1 MGKLIYYHDS
11 GYLAWFVVL
20 PSIPKS
26 TFMMATMLV
35 GVAVLPLALY
45 PRMAAQPSTII
56 GTSMPVHRTFW
67 LTGSASLNWNRTN
80 PNPGPFMSVV
90 DGDLVTILLISD
102 DGFTHSWLLD
112 INNNNA
118 VDPNEPFSGLFSST
132 TTFSNFTFTP
142 TIGGNIPAPGNF
154 TYKCSVHP
162 FTMFGTFRVMPSQV
176 SISQSFTATLDG
188 SRVTT
193 NGSLI
198 IDTRTLTLSGAITT
212 DLVNST
218 TGVTLFTKTYLIPN
232 IQLRPMQN
240 SPTQITR
247 FLMNAGGA
255 LAHSVEMSVQL
266 SGLTMSSTSLLTR
279 QLDINANG
287 VVDLGDVSV
296 AALAFGSIIGTMK
309 YKSSADFNADGVI
322 NLADISVI
330 ALYFARIDLR

>member
-1 MGKLIYYHDS
+1 M
-11 GYLAWFVVL
+11 YLAWFVVL
-20 PSIPKS
+20 PSISKS
-26 TFMMATMLV
+26 TFMMATVLV
-35 GVAVLPLALY
+35 AVAVLPLALY

-56 GTSMPVHRTFW
+56 ATSMPVHRTFW
-67 LTGSASLNWNRTN
+67 LRGSASLNWNRTN

-112 INNNNA
+112 MNNNNA

-132 TTFSNFTFTP
+132 TIFSNFTFTP

-176 SISQSFTATLDG
+176 SISQSFTGTLDG

-198 IDTRTLTLSGAITT
+198 IDTT
-212 DLVNST
+212 
-218 TGVTLFTKTYLIPN
+218 
-232 IQLRPMQN
+232 
-240 SPTQITR
+240 
-247 FLMNAGGA
+247 
-255 LAHSVEMSVQL
+255 
-266 SGLTMSSTSLLTR
+266 
-279 QLDINANG
+279 
-287 VVDLGDVSV
+287 
-296 AALAFGSIIGTMK
+296 K